1 MEGHL
6 HPSFIVSTFRYH
18 NTIRGKDVP
27 SKVPKT
33 LTPPP
38 LNAPGVPKDKELDRL
53 EHALWKIKS
62 SARGK
67 GVREERKTESEV
79 WDRATLDAVYRLM
92 TRGLVDTVDF
102 PISTGKE
109 ANVFHA
115 TTPEGESIVV
125 KVYRTSTADFKAIEQ
140 YILGDPR
147 FHGRRRTTRDVIY
160 AWARKENL
168 NLRLAFDAGVPVPEP
183 LDQHRN
189 VLAMA
194 YIGDEERPA
203 PELRHVRLED
213 PRAFFEEVMDA
224 AALLFEEAGLVH
236 GDLSEFN
243 ILVHGGS
250 PILIDLG
257 QAMLLRHPRAPE
269 LLQRDAVN
277 MARYFGRL
285 GVEVTPEDVVDRI
298 KGAKDTEDEG

>member
-1 MEGHL
+1 MSGLPSSIIPVRASLSYPILRSEG
-6 HPSFIVSTFRYH
+6 SC
-18 NTIRGKDVP
+18 

-38 LNAPGVPKDKELDRL
+38 LNAPGVPKDKELDRI
-53 EHALWKIKS
+53 EFALWKIKS

-79 WDRATLDAVYRLM
+79 WDRATLDAIYRLM
-92 TRGLVDTVDF
+92 TKGLVDTVDF

-115 TTPEGESIVV
+115 TTPEGGSIVV

-140 YILGDPR
+140 YIFGDPR
-147 FHGRRRTTRDVIY
+147 FHGRRRSTRDIIY
-160 AWARKENL
+160 TWARKESL
-168 NLRLAFDAGVPVPEP
+168 NLRRAFDAGVPVPEP
-183 LDQHRN
+183 LGQHRN
-189 VLAMA
+189 VLAMS

-203 PELRHVRLED
+203 PELRQVRLED
-213 PRAFFEEVMDA
+213 PQAFFEEVMDA
-224 AALLFEEAGLVH
+224 AALLFEEGGLIH

-243 ILVHGGS
+243 ILVQDGS

-257 QAMLLRHPRAPE
+257 QAMLLKHPRALE
-269 LLQRDAVN
+269 LLQRDAAN

-285 GVEVTPEDVVDRI
+285 GVEVTPEDVMDRI
-298 KGAKDTEDEG
+298 KGTEEAEAEE